1 LPIKIARAPSFK
13 VRIFG
18 SAQNLL
24 TITDYRGY
32 DPEASYYGG
41 DETNGLYQGIDLG
54 AYPSARIF
62 NFGINISY

>member
-1 LPIKIARAPSFK
+1 VSKASSFDIR
-13 VRIFG
+13 VFA

-24 TITDYRGY
+24 TFTKYRGY

-54 AYPSARIF
+54 AYPSSRTF
-62 NFGINISY
+62 VFGLSFSY